1 MPLDQWAEQNILL
14 PEDSQVTGPFR
25 CTYFP
30 HSRYIFRKL
39 QDERNVRQLCL
50 MCSAQA
56 VIKTTIATVFVLWGV
71 KERPANTAW
80 VLQTEE
86 AVKHFVKSR
95 FIPLIE
101 RQTSLEEYLPSTR
114 NDVTE
119 LFVKFKTMAVTFR
132 GTNSRGGLKSNA
144 FQRVIFDEADEASP
158 GSLEKIWKR
167 MTSFANPQL
176 LMLGTP
182 ENEGGITFREY
193 LAGTQTHF
201 HFACQKCG
209 QRQPIR
215 WGRNST
221 PVFPMTRECG
231 GFVWDTD
238 ETTRPGGRWNW
249 NALAKTVR
257 YQCENPACKHEFRQ
271 TELMGLLK
279 DLTPFDNNQLP
290 EKGKVSVWYFV
301 GYSVLFPWELLVQ
314 EWLSAQ
320 AALTKADEEPLKS
333 FVRERLGE
341 PWVENLVESTEDEL
355 RRLCGEFNMGEMWPV
370 EKDLRQAITMT
381 IDVQANRLRWLIV
394 QHRHGG
400 AMRVVDC
407 GWCADEKEALKIQTR
422 YGVGGNGVWI
432 DAGDGNRSAEIYEW
446 CAANRWKACKGSA
459 MGSWPHLNHKTGLTV
474 LKHWR
479 MKMISVAEGAS
490 KSGELPFFNWSNP
503 YFKAHV
509 YKFRMKGKGPTLEL
523 PRNIPQDAV
532 EELLNDRYQKHKK
545 TGKMEWISSG
555 NEHLGDCLCMA
566 HAQADFFGFT
576 GLSAS
581 VPTET
586 EVEKE

>member
-1 MPLDQWAEQNILL
+1 MPLDQWAEENILL

-86 AVKHFVKSR
+86 AVKHFVKAR
-95 FIPLIE
+95 FLPLIE
-101 RQTSLEEYLPSTR
+101 RQSSLEEYLPSTR
-114 NDVTE
+114 NDATE

-182 ENEGGITFREY
+182 EKESGITFREY

-209 QRQPIR
+209 QRQPLR

-221 PVFPMTRECG
+221 PVFPLARECG
-231 GFVWDTD
+231 GFIWDTD
-238 ETTRPGGRWNW
+238 ETTRPGGRWDW

-257 YQCENPACKHEFRQ
+257 YQCENPACKHEFPQ
-271 TELMGLLK
+271 TELMALLK

-301 GYSVLFPWELLVQ
+301 GYSVLFPWESLVQ

-341 PWVENLVESTEDEL
+341 PWVEYEVENDEASL
-355 RRLCGEFNMGEMWPV
+355 RMLCGEFNVGETWPV
-370 EKDLRQAITMT
+370 EDGLRQTITMT
-381 IDVQANRLRWLIV
+381 IDVQRDRLRV
-394 QHRHGG
+394 MVGQHRHGG
-400 AMRVVDC
+400 AFRLVDC
-407 GWCADEKEALKIQTR
+407 LWVSTEKEAKAIQTR
-422 YGVGGNGVWI
+422 YGIGGNGVWI
-432 DAGDGNRSAEIYEW
+432 DSGDGGRTAEIYGW
-446 CAANRWKACKGSA
+446 CQDYRWKACKGSA
-459 MGSWPHLNHKTGLTV
+459 LPGWPHKLPSGHTV
-474 LKHWR
+474 QKPWR
-479 MKMISVAEGAS
+479 MKTISIETAS
-490 KSGELPFFNWSNP
+490 KKGDLPFFNWSNP
-503 YFKAHV
+503 WFKSYT
-509 YKFRMKGKGPTLEL
+509 YKHRLKGKGAIVEL
-523 PRNIPQDAV
+523 PRNIPQDV
-532 EELLNDRYQKHKK
+532 IEELLDDKFLKNKK

-555 NEHLGDCLCMA
+555 NEHAGDCLNMMF
-566 HAQADFFGFT
+566 AQSDFFGFT
-576 GLSAS
+576 GLAA
-581 VPTET
+581 VVTDEP
-586 EVEKE
+586 EKE

>member
-1 MPLDQWAEQNILL
+1 MPLDQWAEENILL

-86 AVKHFVKSR
+86 AVKHFVKAR
-95 FIPLIE
+95 FLPLIE

-114 NDVTE
+114 NDATE
-119 LFVKFKTMAVTFR
+119 LYVKFKTMAVTFR

-215 WGRNST
+215 WGRTST
-221 PVFPMTRECG
+221 PVFPMPRECG

-238 ETTRPGGRWNW
+238 ETTRPGGRWDW

-257 YQCENPACKHEFRQ
+257 YQCENPACKHEFPQ

-301 GYSVLFPWELLVQ
+301 GYSVLFPWESLVQ

-355 RRLCGEFNMGEMWPV
+355 RRLCGEYNMGETWPV

-381 IDVQANRLRWLIV
+381 IDVQKDRLRWLIA

-400 AMRVVDC
+400 AMRIVDC
-407 GWCADEKEALKIQTR
+407 GWCSDFKEAQKIQTR

-432 DAGDGNRSAEIYEW
+432 DTGDGTRTAELYEV
-446 CAANRWKACKGSA
+446 CFQNRWKACKGSA
-459 MGSWPHLNHKTGLTV
+459 IGSWPHLNQKTGVTV
-474 LKHWR
+474 QKPWR
-479 MKMISVAEGAS
+479 MKMISVSAGAS
-490 KSGELPFFNWSNP
+490 EKGELPFFNWSNP
-503 YFKAHV
+503 YFKNFV

-532 EELLNDRYQKHKK
+532 EELLNDRYQKNKR

-576 GLSAS
+576 GLAAT
-581 VPTET
+581 VADEP
-586 EVEKE
+586 EKE